1 MRTLR
6 RYLAVEIIMAT
17 ALVVLALLMLF
28 AFFDL
33 VEEMK
38 DLGRG
43 GYRLP
48 NIALHV
54 LLSVPTHVYEVFPI
68 AALIGTLFAL
78 AQLVASSE
86 YTVMRASGVSLLRLN
101 AALLTVGLLFA
112 TITFVFGEFIGPPAE
127 QLAQRV
133 RSLAIAGI
141 VAQEFRSGL
150 WVKDGRNF
158 VNVGEV
164 TRDAKLRR
172 IRIYEFDDEYRLQTL
187 SLADEGAYVR
197 DRIWTLSGV
206 VRTTFE
212 GQRTVVRRI
221 ERLEWI
227 SVLEPQLLAMLMV
240 KPDRM
245 SAWYLYSYSQHL
257 RENHQKALRYE
268 IALWTKIMYPIAVLV
283 MMVLALPFA
292 SFQRRKGG
300 VGARIFTGIMLGLAF
315 YTMNRLSG
323 SLGLIYEWP
332 ALVAAVTPTL
342 LFLALALVMMWFQ
355 ERR

>member
-1 MRTLR
+1 
-6 RYLAVEIIMAT
+6 MAT

-43 GYRLP
+43 VRLP

-172 IRIYEFDDEYRLQTL
+172 IRIDEIDDEYRLQTL

-197 DRIWTLSGV
+197 DRIWTLRGV

-212 GQRTVVRRI
+212 GQRTVV
-221 ERLEWI
+221 
-227 SVLEPQLLAMLMV
+227 QLRA
-240 KPDRM
+240 
-245 SAWYLYSYSQHL
+245 
-257 RENHQKALRYE
+257 
-268 IALWTKIMYPIAVLV
+268 T
-283 MMVLALPFA
+283 
-292 SFQRRKGG
+292 G
-300 VGARIFTGIMLGLAF
+300 VDLGAR
-315 YTMNRLSG
+315 NRSC
-323 SLGLIYEWP
+323 S
-332 ALVAAVTPTL
+332 
-342 LFLALALVMMWFQ
+342 
-355 ERR
+355 RC